1 VIADAER
8 RPGSVTLAATIVAA
22 EGIALVALAFSYAGL
37 ILAAHPHNRALA
49 LFGAVLALLFGAGLF
64 VASRGLRNRRRAAY
78 SPILLAQLIAL
89 PVGIGLVQG
98 GRPAIAAAVL
108 TPSIVVL
115 VILILTPGG
124 RSVVSGD

>member
-1 VIADAER
+1 
-8 RPGSVTLAATIVAA
+8 
-22 EGIALVALAFSYAGL
+22 
-37 ILAAHPHNRALA
+37 
-49 LFGAVLALLFGAGLF
+49 LLFGAGLF